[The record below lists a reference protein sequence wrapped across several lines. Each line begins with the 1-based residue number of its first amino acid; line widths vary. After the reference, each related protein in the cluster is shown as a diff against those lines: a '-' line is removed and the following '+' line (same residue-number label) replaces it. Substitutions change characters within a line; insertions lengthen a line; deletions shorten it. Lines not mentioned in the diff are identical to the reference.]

1 MEFLRYL
8 ESIRTPL
15 GEKIFYY
22 LTYFGEEMMILGL
35 VGIIFWCVDKKLAYR
50 MTFSYLLTAF
60 TINLI
65 KISCRVERPWIRD
78 PEFTAVERAK
88 ASATGYS
95 FPSGHTQGAISMYGT
110 LAYKT
115 RRIWLKIIFFVLI
128 GLVMLSRMYLG
139 VHTPEDVLASCA
151 ISAVIVILLN
161 IAADK
166 IELTSKRRLMVVCGI
181 VVLAVIYITYSGI
194 LMLSGKIQYSNV
206 SDGCKG
212 IGAGLALALGWY
224 IEPKYIDFDTK
235 CKNIWMQILKAVI
248 GAGGVFLI
256 RAGIK
261 AIFDA
266 NIFIDM
272 LRYFLMMSW
281 AFIAMPLIIKE
292 FFQIKPGVTPE
303 KSSGEQTR

>member
-8 ESIRTPL
+8 ASIRTPL

-35 VGIIFWCVDKKLAYR
+35 VGIVFWCVDKKLAYR

-65 KISCRVERPWIRD
+65 KITCRIERPWIRD
-78 PEFTAVERAK
+78 PEFKAVEKAK

-95 FPSGHTQGAISMYGT
+95 FPSGHTQGAVSMYGT

-139 VHTPEDVLASCA
+139 VHTPEDVLVSCA
-151 ISAVIVILLN
+151 ISAAIVIVLN
-161 IAADK
+161 IIADK
-166 IELTSKRRLMVVCGI
+166 TELNSKRKLMIICGVI
-181 VVLAVIYITYSGI
+181 VLAVIYVTYSVI
-194 LMLSGKIQYSNV
+194 LMLSGKILYSNV

-212 IGAGLALALGWY
+212 IGAGLALVLGWY

-256 RAGIK
+256 RSGIK
-261 AIFDA
+261 ALFDA
-266 NIFIDM
+266 NIVVDM
-272 LRYFLMMSW
+272 IRYFLMMSW

-292 FFQIKPGVTPE
+292 FFQRKPEIKPE
-303 KSSGEQTR
+303 IHNGEQSK